1 MGNQATERPLILT
14 SLAGVNHSLFS
25 FPNFSGT
32 LSELAAELRSERLGP
47 GEVPLLLLTREVLTR
62 VAARQLTE
70 GEHAETLPLLAGV
83 IALKARL
90 LLPKPEVLAADDAG
104 EWDEL
109 EDVLESVEALAELDA
124 LVSFL
129 SQRRSERA
137 GLIAARPLDLQLPR
151 KARPAAGS
159 AGLAKLVKAAQ
170 SAVREVQVPL
180 LSRERLTLAGALRA
194 LGAFGTQL
202 QTFTFFSVP
211 VKDWGERATYFSAL
225 LEGVKAGMFSV
236 EQAEPFADIEVRH
249 LREELEDVS

>member
-1 MGNQATERPLILT
+1 MT
-14 SLAGVNHSLFS
+14 SLTAANPFLFT

-32 LSELAAELRSERLGP
+32 LSELAAELRSERLEP
-47 GEVPLLLLTREVLTR
+47 GEVPLLLLTREVLAR
-62 VAARQLTE
+62 AAAQQLRPE
-70 GEHAETLPLLAGV
+70 EHAETLPLLAGV

-90 LLPKPEVLAADDAG
+90 LLPKPEALAAEGAG

-109 EDVLESVEALAELDA
+109 EEVLESVEALAELDA

-151 KARPAAGS
+151 KVRPAAGS

-170 SAVREVQVPL
+170 STVREVQVPL

-194 LGAFGTQL
+194 LSAFGTRL
-202 QTFTFFSVP
+202 RTFTFFSVP
-211 VKDWGERATYFSAL
+211 VKDWGERATYFLAL
-225 LEGVKAGMFSV
+225 LEGVKDGTFSV
-236 EQAEPFADIEVRH
+236 QQAEPFADIEVRH
-249 LREELEDVS
+249 LREELEEVS